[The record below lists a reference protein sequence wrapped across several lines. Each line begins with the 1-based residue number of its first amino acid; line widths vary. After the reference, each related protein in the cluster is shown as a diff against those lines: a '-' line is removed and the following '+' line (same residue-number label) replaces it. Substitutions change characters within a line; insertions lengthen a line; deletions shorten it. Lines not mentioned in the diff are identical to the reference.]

1 MLSSNQYQPSPS
13 DASSP
18 LLGHSIADNIV
29 RSRRLIRRPPHPL
42 RGAARFLRRAS
53 SRRMMLR
60 EPSVRVREAAAEQ
73 VEDRQSDWAYSRP
86 IIVLD
91 LLWNAGLLGLAVG
104 VLSLSWKEEPS
115 VPLRTWIGGYAFQC
129 LVHMVCVVVECK
141 RRRRG
146 GQAAAGA
153 EASSAWESSSGSGS
167 DDAEDYGVEQS
178 TDYTATSVAKNLGS
192 ANTVFSFIWW
202 ILGFYWVTAGGENLT
217 EESPQL
223 YWICITFLALDV
235 VFVVICVVLASLV
248 GIAVCFCLPCIIAI
262 LYVVT
267 DQEGA
272 TKEEIDRLPK
282 YKFRKIP
289 DFDKVNGEIQESFG
303 GVMTECDTTTPTE
316 NVLSP
321 EDAECCI
328 CLCAYEDGIELREL
342 PCCHHFHCTCIDKWL
357 QINATCPLCK
367 FNILKSVSQSSS
379 EEV

>member
-1 MLSSNQYQPSPS
+1 MLNSNHYQLPSPS

-18 LLGHSIADNIV
+18 LLGQSMSESLV
-29 RSRRLIRRPPHPL
+29 RSRLLIRQPPRPL

-73 VEDRQSDWAYSRP
+73 LEERQSDWAYSRP

-91 LLWNAGLLGLAVG
+91 LLWNAGLLGIAVG
-104 VLSLSWKEEPS
+104 VLSMSWKEAPS

-129 LVHMVCVVVECK
+129 LVHMVCVGVECK

-146 GQAAAGA
+146 GQAAA
-153 EASSAWESSSGSGS
+153 EASSGWENSSGSGS
-167 DDAEDYGVEQS
+167 DDGEDYGVEQS
-178 TDYTATSVAKNLGS
+178 ADYTVTSVAKHLES

-202 ILGFYWVTAGGENLT
+202 LLGFYWVTAGGESLIRD
-217 EESPQL
+217 SPQL

-235 VFVVICVVLASLV
+235 VFVVICVAVVSLI

-272 TKEEIDRLPK
+272 TKEEIDHLPK
-282 YKFRKIP
+282 YKFHKIP
-289 DFDKVNGEIQESFG
+289 DFDKVNGEIQESSG

-316 NVLSP
+316 HVLSA

-328 CLCAYEDGIELREL
+328 CLCAYEDGTELREL

-367 FNILKSVSQSSS
+367 FNILKSVSQSGG